1 MGKPPMKK
9 YIKGLNLIALLAL
22 GQAAA
27 AKQPNESKV
36 TLIDGSWNPGEAGPV
51 TTQANPLNRPF
62 GGDFDSQGRMWIVE
76 LEGGRVH
83 RLANGVRKQ
92 VGGDGSKSY
101 RGDGGSLGQATFNGM
116 HNLAIAPDDSVY
128 IADSWNHCIR
138 RIDGSGRIKT
148 FAGTGKAGFGG
159 DGGPAAKAKF
169 NYIMCITLNP
179 SGEKLHVADLKN
191 RRIREIDLKS
201 DRVRT
206 IAGNGQRGVPK
217 DGAKATEAPLVD
229 PRAVCSDKAGNVYVL
244 ERGGHALR
252 VVRPD
257 GRIYTVAGNGEKG
270 NSDGRGSAA
279 RFNGPKHI
287 CADPAGNIYVADD
300 VNHLIRKYE
309 PKTGEVST
317 VLGRGKVKLSKPHGV
332 TWDKGKLYIV
342 DSSNHRILRVE

>member
-1 MGKPPMKK
+1 MKK
-9 YIKGLNLIALLAL
+9 SIKGLSLVALLAL
-22 GQAAA
+22 GQAAT
-27 AKQPNESKV
+27 AKPPDESKV
-36 TLIDGSWNPGEAGPV
+36 TLIDGSWSPGEGGPV
-51 TTQANPLNRPF
+51 TTQPHPLNRPF
-62 GGDFDSQGRMWIVE
+62 GVDFDSKGRMWIVE

-83 RLANGVRKQ
+83 RSANGVRKQ

-101 RGDGGSLGQATFNGM
+101 RGDGGSLGHATFNGM

-138 RIDGSGRIKT
+138 RIDASGRIKT

-201 DRVRT
+201 DKVRT

-229 PRAVCSDKAGNVYVL
+229 PRAVCSDTVGNVYVL

-252 VVRPD
+252 VVRPN
-257 GRIYTVAGNGEKG
+257 GRIYTVAGNGKKG

>member
-1 MGKPPMKK
+1 MKK
-9 YIKGLNLIALLAL
+9 YIQGLSLVALLVL
-22 GQAAA
+22 GQAAM

-36 TLIDGSWNPGEAGPV
+36 TLIDGSWNPGEAGQV

-62 GGDFDSQGRMWIVE
+62 GVDFDSKGRMWIVE

-138 RIDGSGRIKT
+138 RIDASGRIKT

-179 SGEKLHVADLKN
+179 SGEKLYVADLKN

-201 DRVRT
+201 DKVRT

-217 DGAKATEAPLVD
+217 DGA
-229 PRAVCSDKAGNVYVL
+229 
-244 ERGGHALR
+244 
-252 VVRPD
+252 
-257 GRIYTVAGNGEKG
+257 
-270 NSDGRGSAA
+270 
-279 RFNGPKHI
+279 
-287 CADPAGNIYVADD
+287 
-300 VNHLIRKYE
+300 
-309 PKTGEVST
+309 
-317 VLGRGKVKLSKPHGV
+317 
-332 TWDKGKLYIV
+332 
-342 DSSNHRILRVE
+342 

>member
-1 MGKPPMKK
+1 MKK
-9 YIKGLNLIALLAL
+9 YIQGLSLVALFAL
-22 GQAAA
+22 GQAAM

-36 TLIDGSWNPGEAGPV
+36 TLIDGSWNPGEGGSV
-51 TTQANPLNRPF
+51 TTQPHPLNRPF
-62 GGDFDSQGRMWIVE
+62 GVDFDSKGRMWIVE

-83 RLANGVRKQ
+83 RSANGVRKQ

-116 HNLAIAPDDSVY
+116 HNLAIEPDDSVY

-138 RIDGSGRIKT
+138 RIDAKGHITTYAGS
-148 FAGTGKAGFGG
+148 GKAGFSG
-159 DGGPAAKAKF
+159 DDGTAAKAQF

-201 DRVRT
+201 DKVLT
-206 IAGNGQRGVPK
+206 IAGNGQRGIPK

-229 PRAVCSDKAGNVYVL
+229 PRAVCSDTAGNVYVL

-257 GRIYTVAGNGEKG
+257 GRIYTVAGNGKKVTAMAWVQPRA
-270 NSDGRGSAA
+270 STGR
-279 RFNGPKHI
+279 
-287 CADPAGNIYVADD
+287 NIFAP
-300 VNHLIRKYE
+300 IRRE
-309 PKTGEVST
+309 IFTSQMM
-317 VLGRGKVKLSKPHGV
+317 
-332 TWDKGKLYIV
+332 
-342 DSSNHRILRVE
+342 

>member
-1 MGKPPMKK
+1 MKK
-9 YIKGLNLIALLAL
+9 YIQGLSLVALFAL
-22 GQAAA
+22 GQAAM

-36 TLIDGSWNPGEAGPV
+36 TLIDGSWNPGEGGSV
-51 TTQANPLNRPF
+51 TTQPHPLNRPF
-62 GGDFDSQGRMWIVE
+62 GVDFDSKGRMWIVE

-83 RLANGVRKQ
+83 RSANGVRKQ

-138 RIDGSGRIKT
+138 RVDAKGHITTYAGS
-148 FAGTGKAGFGG
+148 GKAGFSG
-159 DGGPAAKAKF
+159 DDGTAAKAQF

-201 DRVRT
+201 DKVLT
-206 IAGNGQRGVPK
+206 IAGNGQRGIPK

-229 PRAVCSDKAGNVYVL
+229 PRAVCSDTAGNVYVL

-270 NSDGRGSAA
+270 NSDGMGSAA

>member
-1 MGKPPMKK
+1 MKK
-9 YIKGLNLIALLAL
+9 YIQGLSLVALFAL
-22 GQAAA
+22 GQAAM

-36 TLIDGSWNPGEAGPV
+36 TLIDGSWNPGEGGSV
-51 TTQANPLNRPF
+51 TTQPHPLNRPF
-62 GGDFDSQGRMWIVE
+62 GVDFDSKGRMWIVE

-83 RLANGVRKQ
+83 RSANGVRKQ

-138 RIDGSGRIKT
+138 RIDAKGHITTYAGS
-148 FAGTGKAGFGG
+148 GKAGFSG
-159 DGGPAAKAKF
+159 DDGTAAKAQF

-201 DRVRT
+201 DKVLT
-206 IAGNGQRGVPK
+206 IAGNGQRGIPK

-229 PRAVCSDKAGNVYVL
+229 PRAVCSDTAGNVYVL

-257 GRIYTVAGNGEKG
+257 GRIYTVAGNGKKVTAMAWVQPRA
-270 NSDGRGSAA
+270 STGR
-279 RFNGPKHI
+279 
-287 CADPAGNIYVADD
+287 NIFAP
-300 VNHLIRKYE
+300 IRRE
-309 PKTGEVST
+309 IFTSQMM
-317 VLGRGKVKLSKPHGV
+317 
-332 TWDKGKLYIV
+332 
-342 DSSNHRILRVE
+342 

>member
-1 MGKPPMKK
+1 MKK
-9 YIKGLNLIALLAL
+9 YIQGLSLVALFAL
-22 GQAAA
+22 GQAAM

-36 TLIDGSWNPGEAGPV
+36 TLIDGSWNPGEGGSV
-51 TTQANPLNRPF
+51 TTQPHPLNRPF
-62 GGDFDSQGRMWIVE
+62 GVDFDSKGRMWIVE

-83 RLANGVRKQ
+83 RSANGVRKQ

-138 RIDGSGRIKT
+138 RIDAKGHIITYAGS
-148 FAGTGKAGFGG
+148 GKAGFSG
-159 DGGPAAKAKF
+159 DDGTAAKAQF

-201 DRVRT
+201 DKVLT
-206 IAGNGQRGVPK
+206 IAGNGQRGIPK

-229 PRAVCSDKAGNVYVL
+229 PRAVCSDTAGNVYVL

-257 GRIYTVAGNGEKG
+257 GRIYTVAGNGKKVTAMAWVQPRA
-270 NSDGRGSAA
+270 STGR
-279 RFNGPKHI
+279 
-287 CADPAGNIYVADD
+287 NIFAP
-300 VNHLIRKYE
+300 IRRE
-309 PKTGEVST
+309 IFTSQMM
-317 VLGRGKVKLSKPHGV
+317 
-332 TWDKGKLYIV
+332 
-342 DSSNHRILRVE
+342 

>member
-1 MGKPPMKK
+1 MGKPLFKFLKK
-9 YIKGLNLIALLAL
+9 GHSLIAVLAI
-22 GQAAA
+22 GYAAA
-27 AKQPNESKV
+27 AKQPDEPMV
-36 TLIDGSWNPGEAGPV
+36 TLIDGSWNPGEGGPV
-51 TTQANPLNRPF
+51 TTQPNPLNRPF
-62 GGDFDSQGRMWIVE
+62 GVDFDSKGRMWIVE

-101 RGDGGSLGQATFNGM
+101 RGDGGPLGQATFNGM
-116 HNLAIAPDDSVY
+116 HNLAIASDDSVY

-138 RIDGSGRIKT
+138 RIDASGRIKT

-201 DRVRT
+201 DKVRT

-229 PRAVCSDKAGNVYVL
+229 PRAVCSDTEGNVYVL

-252 VVRPD
+252 VVRPN
-257 GRIYTVAGNGEKG
+257 GRI
-270 NSDGRGSAA
+270 
-279 RFNGPKHI
+279 
-287 CADPAGNIYVADD
+287 
-300 VNHLIRKYE
+300 
-309 PKTGEVST
+309 
-317 VLGRGKVKLSKPHGV
+317 
-332 TWDKGKLYIV
+332 
-342 DSSNHRILRVE
+342 

>member
-1 MGKPPMKK
+1 MKK
-9 YIKGLNLIALLAL
+9 YIQGLSLVALFAL
-22 GQAAA
+22 GQAAM

-36 TLIDGSWNPGEAGPV
+36 TLIDGSWNPGEGGSM
-51 TTQANPLNRPF
+51 TTQPHPLNRPF
-62 GGDFDSQGRMWIVE
+62 GVDFDSKGRMWIVE

-83 RLANGVRKQ
+83 RSANGVRKQ

-138 RIDGSGRIKT
+138 RIDAKGHITTYAGS
-148 FAGTGKAGFGG
+148 GKAGFSG
-159 DGGPAAKAKF
+159 DDGTAAKAQF

-201 DRVRT
+201 DKVLT
-206 IAGNGQRGVPK
+206 IAGNGQRGIPK

-229 PRAVCSDKAGNVYVL
+229 PRAVCSDTAGNVYVL

-257 GRIYTVAGNGEKG
+257 GRIYTVAGNGKKVTAMAWVQPRA
-270 NSDGRGSAA
+270 STGR
-279 RFNGPKHI
+279 
-287 CADPAGNIYVADD
+287 NIFAP
-300 VNHLIRKYE
+300 IRRE
-309 PKTGEVST
+309 IFTSQMM
-317 VLGRGKVKLSKPHGV
+317 
-332 TWDKGKLYIV
+332 
-342 DSSNHRILRVE
+342 

>member
-1 MGKPPMKK
+1 MKK
-9 YIKGLNLIALLAL
+9 YIQGLSLFALFAL
-22 GQAAA
+22 GQAAM

-36 TLIDGSWNPGEAGPV
+36 TLIDGSWNPGEGGSV
-51 TTQANPLNRPF
+51 TTQPHPLNRPF
-62 GGDFDSQGRMWIVE
+62 GVDFDSKGRMWIVE

-83 RLANGVRKQ
+83 RSANGVRKQ

-138 RIDGSGRIKT
+138 RIDAKGHITTYAGS
-148 FAGTGKAGFGG
+148 GKAGFSG
-159 DGGPAAKAKF
+159 DDGTAAKAQF

-191 RRIREIDLKS
+191 RRIREIDLKF
-201 DRVRT
+201 DKVLT
-206 IAGNGQRGVPK
+206 IAGNGQRGIPK

-229 PRAVCSDKAGNVYVL
+229 PRAVCSDTAGNVYVL

-257 GRIYTVAGNGEKG
+257 GRIYTVAGNGKKVTAMAWVQPRA
-270 NSDGRGSAA
+270 STGR
-279 RFNGPKHI
+279 
-287 CADPAGNIYVADD
+287 NIFAP
-300 VNHLIRKYE
+300 IRRE
-309 PKTGEVST
+309 IFTSQMM
-317 VLGRGKVKLSKPHGV
+317 
-332 TWDKGKLYIV
+332 
-342 DSSNHRILRVE
+342 

>member
-1 MGKPPMKK
+1 MKK
-9 YIKGLNLIALLAL
+9 YIQGLSLFALFAL
-22 GQAAA
+22 GQAAM

-36 TLIDGSWNPGEAGPV
+36 TLIDGSWNPGEGGSV
-51 TTQANPLNRPF
+51 TTQPHPLNRPF
-62 GGDFDSQGRMWIVE
+62 GVDFDSKGRMWIVE

-83 RLANGVRKQ
+83 RSANGVRKQ

-138 RIDGSGRIKT
+138 RIDAKGHITTYAGS
-148 FAGTGKAGFGG
+148 GKAGFSG
-159 DGGPAAKAKF
+159 DDGTAAKAQF

-201 DRVRT
+201 DKVLT
-206 IAGNGQRGVPK
+206 IAGNGQRGIPK

-229 PRAVCSDKAGNVYVL
+229 PRAVCSDTAGNVYVL

-270 NSDGRGSAA
+270 NSDGIGSAA

-287 CADPAGNIYVADD
+287 CADPSGNI
-300 VNHLIRKYE
+300 
-309 PKTGEVST
+309 
-317 VLGRGKVKLSKPHGV
+317 
-332 TWDKGKLYIV
+332 
-342 DSSNHRILRVE
+342 

>member
-1 MGKPPMKK
+1 MKK
-9 YIKGLNLIALLAL
+9 YIQGLSLFALFAL
-22 GQAAA
+22 GQAAM

-36 TLIDGSWNPGEAGPV
+36 TLIDGSWNPGEGGSVA
-51 TTQANPLNRPF
+51 TQPHPLNRPF
-62 GGDFDSQGRMWIVE
+62 GVDFDSKGRMWIVE

-83 RLANGVRKQ
+83 RSANGVRKQ

-128 IADSWNHCIR
+128 IADRWNHCIR
-138 RIDGSGRIKT
+138 RIDAKGHIITYAGS
-148 FAGTGKAGFGG
+148 GKAGFSG
-159 DGGPAAKAKF
+159 DDGTAAKAQF

-201 DRVRT
+201 DKVLT
-206 IAGNGQRGVPK
+206 IAGNGQRGIPK

-229 PRAVCSDKAGNVYVL
+229 PRAVCSDTAGNVYVL

-257 GRIYTVAGNGEKG
+257 GRIYTVAGNGKKVTAMAWVQPRA
-270 NSDGRGSAA
+270 STGR
-279 RFNGPKHI
+279 
-287 CADPAGNIYVADD
+287 NIFAP
-300 VNHLIRKYE
+300 IRRE
-309 PKTGEVST
+309 IFTSQMM
-317 VLGRGKVKLSKPHGV
+317 
-332 TWDKGKLYIV
+332 
-342 DSSNHRILRVE
+342 

>member
-1 MGKPPMKK
+1 MKK
-9 YIKGLNLIALLAL
+9 YIQGLSLFALFAL
-22 GQAAA
+22 GQAAM

-36 TLIDGSWNPGEAGPV
+36 TLIDGSWNPGEGGSV
-51 TTQANPLNRPF
+51 TTQPHPLNRPF
-62 GGDFDSQGRMWIVE
+62 GVDFDSKGRMWIVE

-83 RLANGVRKQ
+83 RSANGVRKQ

-138 RIDGSGRIKT
+138 RIDAKGHIITYAGS
-148 FAGTGKAGFGG
+148 GKAGFSG
-159 DGGPAAKAKF
+159 DDGTAAKAQF

-191 RRIREIDLKS
+191 RRIREIDLKF
-201 DRVRT
+201 DKVLT
-206 IAGNGQRGVPK
+206 IAGNGQRGIPK

-229 PRAVCSDKAGNVYVL
+229 PRAVCSDTAGNVYVL

-257 GRIYTVAGNGEKG
+257 GRIYTVAGNGKKVTAMAWVQPRA
-270 NSDGRGSAA
+270 STGR
-279 RFNGPKHI
+279 
-287 CADPAGNIYVADD
+287 NIFAP
-300 VNHLIRKYE
+300 IRRE
-309 PKTGEVST
+309 IFTSQMM
-317 VLGRGKVKLSKPHGV
+317 
-332 TWDKGKLYIV
+332 
-342 DSSNHRILRVE
+342 

>member
-1 MGKPPMKK
+1 MKK
-9 YIKGLNLIALLAL
+9 YIQGLSLFALFAL
-22 GQAAA
+22 GQAAM

-36 TLIDGSWNPGEAGPV
+36 TLIDGSWNPGEGGSV
-51 TTQANPLNRPF
+51 TTQPHPLNRPF
-62 GGDFDSQGRMWIVE
+62 GVDFDSKGRMWIVE

-83 RLANGVRKQ
+83 RSANGVRKQ

-138 RIDGSGRIKT
+138 RIDAKGHITTYAGS
-148 FAGTGKAGFGG
+148 GKAGFSG
-159 DGGPAAKAKF
+159 DDGTAAKAQF

-201 DRVRT
+201 DKVLT
-206 IAGNGQRGVPK
+206 IAGNGQRGIPK

-229 PRAVCSDKAGNVYVL
+229 PRAVCSDTAGNVYVL

-270 NSDGRGSAA
+270 NSDGMGSAA

-287 CADPAGNIYVADD
+287 CADPSGNI
-300 VNHLIRKYE
+300 
-309 PKTGEVST
+309 
-317 VLGRGKVKLSKPHGV
+317 
-332 TWDKGKLYIV
+332 
-342 DSSNHRILRVE
+342 

>member
-1 MGKPPMKK
+1 MKK
-9 YIKGLNLIALLAL
+9 YIQGLSLFALFAL
-22 GQAAA
+22 GQAAM

-36 TLIDGSWNPGEAGPV
+36 TLIDGSWNPGEGGSV
-51 TTQANPLNRPF
+51 TTQPHPLNRPF
-62 GGDFDSQGRMWIVE
+62 GVDFDSKGRMWIVE

-83 RLANGVRKQ
+83 RSANGVRKQ

-138 RIDGSGRIKT
+138 RIDAKGHITTYAGS
-148 FAGTGKAGFGG
+148 GKAGFSG
-159 DGGPAAKAKF
+159 DDGTAAKAQF

-201 DRVRT
+201 DKVLT
-206 IAGNGQRGVPK
+206 IAGNGQRGIPK

-229 PRAVCSDKAGNVYVL
+229 PRAVCSDTAGNVYVL

-257 GRIYTVAGNGEKG
+257 GRIYTVAGNGKKVTAMAWVQPRA
-270 NSDGRGSAA
+270 STGR
-279 RFNGPKHI
+279 
-287 CADPAGNIYVADD
+287 NIFAP
-300 VNHLIRKYE
+300 IRRE
-309 PKTGEVST
+309 IFTSQMM
-317 VLGRGKVKLSKPHGV
+317 
-332 TWDKGKLYIV
+332 
-342 DSSNHRILRVE
+342 

>member
-1 MGKPPMKK
+1 
-9 YIKGLNLIALLAL
+9 
-22 GQAAA
+22 
-27 AKQPNESKV
+27 
-36 TLIDGSWNPGEAGPV
+36 
-51 TTQANPLNRPF
+51 
-62 GGDFDSQGRMWIVE
+62 
-76 LEGGRVH
+76 
-83 RLANGVRKQ
+83 
-92 VGGDGSKSY
+92 
-101 RGDGGSLGQATFNGM
+101 
-116 HNLAIAPDDSVY
+116 
-128 IADSWNHCIR
+128 
-138 RIDGSGRIKT
+138 
-148 FAGTGKAGFGG
+148 
-159 DGGPAAKAKF
+159 
-169 NYIMCITLNP
+169 MCITLNP

-201 DRVRT
+201 DKVRT

-229 PRAVCSDKAGNVYVL
+229 PRAVCSDTAGNVYVL

-270 NSDGRGSAA
+270 NSDGMGSAA

>member
-1 MGKPPMKK
+1 MKK

-27 AKQPNESKV
+27 AKQPNESRV
-36 TLIDGSWNPGEAGPV
+36 TLINGSWNPGEGGPV

-62 GGDFDSQGRMWIVE
+62 GVDFDSQGRMWIVE

-138 RIDGSGRIKT
+138 RIDASGRIKT

-201 DRVRT
+201 DKVRT
-206 IAGNGQRGVPK
+206 IAGNGVSQRTVPRRRRRLWLIHVRYAVTPWGMCTCLSAEDTRSGWCGRMAGFTPSPAMGKKVTAMAGVQ
-217 DGAKATEAPLVD
+217 
-229 PRAVCSDKAGNVYVL
+229 PRAST
-244 ERGGHALR
+244 
-252 VVRPD
+252 
-257 GRIYTVAGNGEKG
+257 GR
-270 NSDGRGSAA
+270 
-279 RFNGPKHI
+279 
-287 CADPAGNIYVADD
+287 NIFAP
-300 VNHLIRKYE
+300 IRRE
-309 PKTGEVST
+309 IFTS
-317 VLGRGKVKLSKPHGV
+317 LMM
-332 TWDKGKLYIV
+332 
-342 DSSNHRILRVE
+342 

>member
-1 MGKPPMKK
+1 
-9 YIKGLNLIALLAL
+9 
-22 GQAAA
+22 
-27 AKQPNESKV
+27 
-36 TLIDGSWNPGEAGPV
+36 
-51 TTQANPLNRPF
+51 
-62 GGDFDSQGRMWIVE
+62 
-76 LEGGRVH
+76 VH

-101 RGDGGSLGQATFNGM
+101 RGDGGPLGQATFNGM
-116 HNLAIAPDDSVY
+116 HNLAIASDDSVY

-138 RIDGSGRIKT
+138 RIDASGRIKT

-201 DRVRT
+201 GKVRT

-229 PRAVCSDKAGNVYVL
+229 PRAVCSDTAGNVYVL

>member
-1 MGKPPMKK
+1 MKK
-9 YIKGLNLIALLAL
+9 YIQGLSLFALFAL
-22 GQAAA
+22 GQAAM

-36 TLIDGSWNPGEAGPV
+36 TLIDGSWNPGEGGSV
-51 TTQANPLNRPF
+51 TTQPHPLNRPF
-62 GGDFDSQGRMWIVE
+62 GVDFDSKGRMWIVE

-83 RLANGVRKQ
+83 RSANGVRKQ

-138 RIDGSGRIKT
+138 RIDAKGHIITYAGS
-148 FAGTGKAGFGG
+148 GKAGFSG
-159 DGGPAAKAKF
+159 DDGTAAKAQF

-201 DRVRT
+201 DKVLT
-206 IAGNGQRGVPK
+206 IAGNGQRGIPK

-229 PRAVCSDKAGNVYVL
+229 PRAVCSDTAGNVYVL

-257 GRIYTVAGNGEKG
+257 GRIYTVAGNGKKVTAMAWVQPRA
-270 NSDGRGSAA
+270 STGR
-279 RFNGPKHI
+279 
-287 CADPAGNIYVADD
+287 NIFAP
-300 VNHLIRKYE
+300 IRRE
-309 PKTGEVST
+309 IFTSQMM
-317 VLGRGKVKLSKPHGV
+317 
-332 TWDKGKLYIV
+332 
-342 DSSNHRILRVE
+342 

>member
-1 MGKPPMKK
+1 MGKPLLKK
-9 YIKGLNLIALLAL
+9 SIKRLSLIALFAL
-22 GQAAA
+22 GQAVAVE
-27 AKQPNESKV
+27 QPNESKV

-62 GGDFDSQGRMWIVE
+62 GVDFDSKGRMWIVE

-101 RGDGGSLGQATFNGM
+101 RGDGGSLGHATFNGM

-138 RIDGSGRIKT
+138 RVDAKGRIT
-148 FAGTGKAGFGG
+148 TYAGRGKAGFSG
-159 DGGPAAKAKF
+159 DGGPAAKAQF
-169 NYIMCITLNP
+169 NYIMCITLNNN
-179 SGEKLHVADLKN
+179 GDKLYVADLKN

-201 DRVRT
+201 DKVRT

-217 DGAKATEAPLVD
+217 DGTKATEAPLVD
-229 PRAVCSDKAGNVYVL
+229 PRAVCSDTAGNVYVL

-252 VVRPD
+252 VVRLD

-270 NSDGRGSAA
+270 NSDGGGSAA

-309 PKTGEVST
+309 PETGEVST
-317 VLGRGKVKLSKPHGV
+317 VLGRGNVKLSKPHGV
-332 TWDKGKLYIV
+332 TWEKGKLYVV

>member
-1 MGKPPMKK
+1 MKK
-9 YIKGLNLIALLAL
+9 YIQGLSLFALFAL
-22 GQAAA
+22 GQAAM

-36 TLIDGSWNPGEAGPV
+36 TLIDGSWNPGEGGSV
-51 TTQANPLNRPF
+51 TTQPHPLNRPF
-62 GGDFDSQGRMWIVE
+62 GVDFDSKGRMWIVE

-83 RLANGVRKQ
+83 RSANGVRKQ

-138 RIDGSGRIKT
+138 RIDAKGHITTYAGS
-148 FAGTGKAGFGG
+148 GKAGFSG
-159 DGGPAAKAKF
+159 DDGTAAKAQF

-201 DRVRT
+201 DKVLT
-206 IAGNGQRGVPK
+206 IAGNGQRGIPK

-229 PRAVCSDKAGNVYVL
+229 PRAVCSDTAGNVYVL

-270 NSDGRGSAA
+270 NSDGMGSAA

-287 CADPAGNIYVADD
+287 CADPSGNIYVADD

-309 PKTGEVST
+309 PKIGEVSS

>member
-1 MGKPPMKK
+1 
-9 YIKGLNLIALLAL
+9 
-22 GQAAA
+22 
-27 AKQPNESKV
+27 
-36 TLIDGSWNPGEAGPV
+36 
-51 TTQANPLNRPF
+51 
-62 GGDFDSQGRMWIVE
+62 
-76 LEGGRVH
+76 
-83 RLANGVRKQ
+83 
-92 VGGDGSKSY
+92 
-101 RGDGGSLGQATFNGM
+101 
-116 HNLAIAPDDSVY
+116 
-128 IADSWNHCIR
+128 
-138 RIDGSGRIKT
+138 
-148 FAGTGKAGFGG
+148 
-159 DGGPAAKAKF
+159 
-169 NYIMCITLNP
+169 P

-201 DRVRT
+201 GKVRT

-229 PRAVCSDKAGNVYVL
+229 PRAVCSDTAGNVYVL

>member
-1 MGKPPMKK
+1 MKK
-9 YIKGLNLIALLAL
+9 SIKGLSLVALLAL
-22 GQAAA
+22 GQAAT
-27 AKQPNESKV
+27 AKPPDESKV
-36 TLIDGSWNPGEAGPV
+36 TLIDGSWNPGEGGPV

-62 GGDFDSQGRMWIVE
+62 GVDFDSKGRMWIVE

-101 RGDGGSLGQATFNGM
+101 RGDGGPLDQATFNGM

-138 RIDGSGRIKT
+138 RVDAKGHIT
-148 FAGTGKAGFGG
+148 TYAGTGKAGFG
-159 DGGPAAKAKF
+159 GGPAAKAKF

-179 SGEKLHVADLKN
+179 SGEKLQVADLKN

-201 DRVRT
+201 DKVRT

-229 PRAVCSDKAGNVYVL
+229 PRAVCSDTAGNVYVL